1 MTSAPE
7 QNSGCLTFF
16 LNLFGGKKQPAA
28 APVGPLP
35 YRLRDDFLSPA
46 ELSFYHVLASVIDTR
61 GVISAKVRLA
71 DIFFVARPNEN
82 KGAYN
87 AINQKH
93 VDFLICDPLTM
104 KPLFAA
110 ELDDASH
117 NRADR
122 KERDEFVDKTFQAA
136 SLPLLHIAAQRDYNP
151 RDIAAQIAPYI
162 AAKVEPTPAPAAPA
176 SPSPAPAL
184 PINNAAS
191 AAPVCPKCGVPLV
204 VRTVA
209 QGEHKGKQFYGC
221 VNYPRCREMKP
232 LPAAKIT
239 SP

>member
-1 MTSAPE
+1 MTSKPE
-7 QNSGCLTFF
+7 QNSGCLTSF
-16 LNLFGGKKQPAA
+16 LNLFGSKKHPAA
-28 APVGPLP
+28 APMRPLP

-46 ELSFYHVLASVIDTR
+46 ELSFYHVLSSVINTQ

-87 AINQKH
+87 TINQKH
-93 VDFLICDPLTM
+93 VDFLVCNPLTM
-104 KPLFAA
+104 KPLFAV

-117 NRADR
+117 NRLDR

-136 SLPLLHIAAQRDYNP
+136 SLPLLHIVAQRDYNP
-151 RDIAAQIAPYI
+151 RDIAAQVAPYI
-162 AAKVEPTPAPAAPA
+162 AAKVEATPAPVAPA
-176 SPSPAPAL
+176 STSPAPAM
-184 PINNAAS
+184 PVNVAAP
-191 AAPVCPKCGVPLV
+191 AAPVCPKCGVLMV

-209 QGEHKGKQFYGC
+209 QGEHKGRKFYGC

-232 LPAAKIT
+232 LPSAKIS